1 MWHDSILGGRA
12 DKKKPA
18 DFSSEQLHSGMGIE
32 REHSSNP
39 LTQKEISMDHLSEDP
54 DYYKNQ
60 ASYNEHTISCKKAKN
75 KNYHPQVFTD
85 NRGHTYFRTR
95 GTYVD
100 TA

>member
-1 MWHDSILGGRA
+1 MSTNPTN
-12 DKKKPA
+12 KPF
-18 DFSSEQLHSGMGIE
+18 FSMRTGL
-32 REHSSNP
+32 
-39 LTQKEISMDHLSEDP
+39 DP

-75 KNYHPQVFTD
+75 KNYYPQVFTD

-100 TA
+100 TGNFADVSKLEKEKEKDDQ